1 VPGLSAGGVW
11 VDKSNYT
18 AFRKQHRST
27 GALLA
32 VGSSSYAKCSSP
44 EYCCDV
50 ELLLSRFNSTGLGI
64 PFVRV
69 DVDTAKGKALVERL
83 KIAHIPAI
91 AYQET
96 SSRLHVLSDTLDV
109 NGTVITEFVNS
120 IRFPLSHEI
129 HTRSD
134 LKRFLSD
141 VALFRPEYPHWIRV
155 ILAMAGSE
163 LDEYEDEVED
173 LRDAMYRSRLTRKPL
188 SSQLALV
195 RNSALS
201 KRIRAASNCPP
212 DQGGPALVVY
222 SLFHGEYLSPARHRA
237 NDTEASLGEVP
248 VRRIASTGLRI
259 AAADQ
264 RALPGISKGD
274 DSLVSDYI
282 PLRRS
287 CTMLSSSDTAPLSQW
302 LMTAVLPHIGSFD
315 SSSSE
320 FYEALTDSGLPVAEW
335 PMIVLFTNTSDAARR
350 DIHLT
355 VFSQAEKMFR
365 QDPVIFT
372 YMDAEQHATQM
383 ASLRLDAEKGMRPV
397 RRVLGR
403 DRSTSPEEQ
412 SYSRDVPPP
421 KSRKSVPKRREGEY
435 RQVPTVSRATSTFDR
450 LEYVPHISRGHAEKQ
465 IEEYVLDEAIDVL
478 IYAYDSN
485 KETDLQKEF
494 ALYVNRAWVRVVE
507 LGLTET
513 LKVLA
518 LDTSKVDVSKFTME
532 HSLLGAAFPPST
544 PGLYFFP
551 AADKSPPFKQ
561 YPMRPSQT
569 DDQKPQVQSIL
580 YWMQALTSFPF
591 KLPEVP
597 HLDHLEADDYWRY
610 VANEQW
616 ENWDERTKQYIDDLY
631 HDKKLLKLLNKY
643 REEASDPSQV
653 PPNVES
659 NLKILEERIAERYS
673 KKTPLSADWDD
684 DDHFGP
690 PTLDEADID
699 GDDDEEIEL

>member
-1 VPGLSAGGVW
+1 
-11 VDKSNYT
+11 
-18 AFRKQHRST
+18 
-27 GALLA
+27 
-32 VGSSSYAKCSSP
+32 
-44 EYCCDV
+44 
-50 ELLLSRFNSTGLGI
+50 
-64 PFVRV
+64 
-69 DVDTAKGKALVERL
+69 GKALVERL

-120 IRFPLSHEI
+120 
-129 HTRSD
+129 
-134 LKRFLSD
+134 
-141 VALFRPEYPHWIRV
+141 WIRV
-155 ILAMAGSE
+155 VLAMAGSE
-163 LDEYEDEVED
+163 LNEYEDEVED
-173 LRDAMYRSRLTRKPL
+173 LREAMYRSRLTRKPL

-201 KRIRAASNCPP
+201 TLIRASSNCPP
-212 DQGGPALVVY
+212 DQGSPALVVY

-237 NDTEASLGEVP
+237 NSTEASLGEVP

-259 AAADQ
+259 AAADH

-365 QDPVIFT
+365 HDPVIFT

-397 RRVLGR
+397 VALQVRRALGR
-403 DRSTSPEEQ
+403 DRSTSTEEPT
-412 SYSRDVPPP
+412 YSRDVPPP

-435 RQVPTVSRATSTFDR
+435 RQVPTVSRASSTFDR
-450 LEYVPHISRGHAEKQ
+450 LDYVPHISRGHAEEQ
-465 IEEYVLDEAIDVL
+465 IEEYVLDESRDVL

-485 KETDLQKEF
+485 KEADLQKGF

-561 YPMRPSQT
+561 YPMRPSKT

-580 YWMQALTSFPF
+580 YWMQALASFPF

-597 HLDHLEADDYWRY
+597 HLDRLEADDYWRY

-673 KKTPLSADWDD
+673 KKTPLSPDWDD
-684 DDHFGP
+684 DDQFGP
-690 PTLDEADID
+690 PTLDETDI
-699 GDDDEEIEL
+699 DDDEDEEVEL